1 MNKPLL
7 GINRSYY
14 ESPIGL
20 LEITADS
27 EKVLSIMAVSE
38 KGEYTSSALT
48 QQTVRELKEYFSG
61 IRRVFSVPVEIS
73 GTTFQ
78 KKVYNALVRIPY
90 RETVSYG
97 KLAELAG
104 SPKASRAVGQAVH
117 RNPLLILVPCHRVIS
132 ADGSLGGFALGT
144 DIKKQLLKLERDGN
158 VMKELTLVSSTAE
171 ETRKIGERLAPLLGE
186 GSLLTLNGELGAGKT
201 TFTQGLAKGL
211 GITRNVTSPTFTIL
225 KSYKGDLPLYHIDA
239 YRLEDISQDLGFE
252 EYMDSDGVCVIEW
265 SGFISDILPEERLEA
280 VLTINDDDTRTIAFK
295 AYGERYEEV
304 LEKLCTL

>member
-7 GINRSYY
+7 GINHSYY
-14 ESPIGL
+14 DSPIGL

-27 EKVLSIMAVSE
+27 EKVLSIIAVRE
-38 KGEYTSSALT
+38 KREDTSNALT
-48 QQTVRELKEYFSG
+48 RKTEEELKEYFSG
-61 IRRVFSVPVEIS
+61 LRRVFSVPVEIN
-73 GTTFQ
+73 GTPFQ

-90 RETVSYG
+90 GKTVSYG